1 MTPKRAA
8 CDEIGNARDVKDD
21 SSPPVVGP
29 PDKQMGVGPSM
40 QLHDN
45 VNNNSRSSTI
55 TTLAQLQAESVR
67 PNRVISA
74 RTHPFTILDISENI
88 QTVLLMDSN
97 GRAFENLNVP
107 EHIQIFSFGRAK
119 IADKPQTLKT
129 SEQNQAKV
137 PNLVIGIGVNNR
149 SDLNIPNT
157 MQDLR
162 EINDWCT
169 QRNKQIAW
177 LGIPDYT
184 TVPPEALSN
193 IKTIN
198 NMAFDI
204 FKEKFVATLDAWE
217 MEISP
222 GDKHKIHYNENSAK
236 VILSLV
242 VDFFGTVNDPK
253 FQEHLIMVVDHKPL
267 LKVFTNRS
275 LEDIGNSRLRN
286 LKEKTLRYR
295 FQMIHIPGAKHK
307 AADGVCHYPIA
318 SSELRVTEAYFATVA
333 FFAIFLK
340 SSVFDLLTYLAE
352 CQCLYMICF
361 YSS

>member
-29 PDKQMGVGPSM
+29 PDKQMGVGPST

-107 EHIQIFSFGRAK
+107 EHIQIFSFGSAK

-222 GDKHKIHYNENSAK
+222 GDKHKIHYNENSAWWW
-236 VILSLV
+236 
-242 VDFFGTVNDPK
+242 
-253 FQEHLIMVVDHKPL
+253 
-267 LKVFTNRS
+267 
-275 LEDIGNSRLRN
+275 
-286 LKEKTLRYR
+286 
-295 FQMIHIPGAKHK
+295 
-307 AADGVCHYPIA
+307 
-318 SSELRVTEAYFATVA
+318 
-333 FFAIFLK
+333 IFLA
-340 SSVFDLLTYLAE
+340 L
-352 CQCLYMICF
+352 
-361 YSS
+361 